1 MIEKKRIKRET
12 NNLSF
17 FIAFSFVIAACNS
30 STKRTYVSES
40 NGNINSLT
48 VVMQEQLWEGKL
60 GDQVRSVFKAP
71 YEGLPFDEPK
81 YDTYYIPPKAF
92 SGFARNS
99 RNVIIF
105 SKDTINK
112 INLLENPWA
121 KPQVVAL
128 ISGEDQ
134 EVMGFYLDENKDLIL
149 RTFAENERKEK
160 IRRISKSLN
169 KEKELVNRFGL
180 TLKYPSAYTTVKD
193 TANFLWIEKQVYK
206 GHLNL
211 IVYSLPPDTDLKI
224 IEKRIPEIR
233 DSIGKIYIP
242 GRLPKSYMI
251 TEKAYRPYYYRTKL
265 NGLETI
271 LTKGTWEVENDY
283 MAGPFIN
290 YVVKDTQNKRYIVLE
305 GFAFA
310 PTESKRNYM
319 FELNSIIT
327 TLKPTK

>member
-1 MIEKKRIKRET
+1 MMEKKRIKRET

>member
-1 MIEKKRIKRET
+1 MMEKKRIKRET

-17 FIAFSFVIAACNS
+17 FIAFSFAIAACNS

>member
-1 MIEKKRIKRET
+1 MT
-12 NNLSF
+12 
-17 FIAFSFVIAACNS
+17 
-30 STKRTYVSES
+30 
-40 NGNINSLT
+40 
-48 VVMQEQLWEGKL
+48 
-60 GDQVRSVFKAP
+60 
-71 YEGLPFDEPK
+71 
-81 YDTYYIPPKAF
+81 
-92 SGFARNS
+92 
-99 RNVIIF
+99 
-105 SKDTINK
+105 NK

-121 KPQVVAL
+121 RPQVAAL

-134 EVMGFYLDENKDLIL
+134 EVMGFYLEENKDLIL

-193 TANFLWIEKQVYK
+193 TTNFLWIEKPVLK

-211 IVYSLPPDTDLKI
+211 IVYSLPLDTDLKI

-233 DSIGKIYIP
+233 DSIGKKYIP

-265 NGLETI
+265 KGLETI

-290 YVVKDTQNKRYIVLE
+290 YIVKDTQNKRYIVLE

>member
-121 KPQVVAL
+121 KPQIVAL

>member
-1 MIEKKRIKRET
+1 MSRKKRIKRET
-12 NNLSF
+12 NSLSL
-17 FIAFSFVIAACNS
+17 FIALSFVIAACNS
-30 STKRTYVSES
+30 SSTTTYVSES
-40 NGNINSLT
+40 NGKINSLT
-48 VVMQEQLWEGKL
+48 VVMKEQFWEGKL
-60 GDQVRSVFKAP
+60 GDHTRSVFKAP

-112 INLLENPWA
+112 INLLKNPWS
-121 KPQVVAL
+121 KPQVVVL

-134 EVMGFYLDENKDLIL
+134 EVMGFYLEENKDLIL

-169 KEKELVNRFGL
+169 KEKELVDRFGV

-193 TANFLWIEKQVYK
+193 TTNFLWIEKPVFK

-211 IVYSLPPDTDLKI
+211 IVYSLPLDTDLKI

-233 DSIGKIYIP
+233 DSIGKKYIP

-290 YVVKDTQNKRYIVLE
+290 YIVKDTQNKRYIVLE

-327 TLKPTK
+327 TLKPTE

>member
-1 MIEKKRIKRET
+1 MAEKKRIKRET
-12 NNLSF
+12 NSLGL
-17 FIAFSFVIAACNS
+17 FIALSFVIVACNS
-30 STKRTYVSES
+30 FSTTTYVSES
-40 NGNINSLT
+40 NGKINSLT
-48 VVMQEQLWEGKL
+48 VVMEEQLWEGKL
-60 GDQVRSVFKAP
+60 GDQVRSVFMAS

-81 YDTYYIPPKAF
+81 YDAYNIPPKAF
-92 SGFARNS
+92 SGFARNG

-105 SKDTINK
+105 SKDTIDK
-112 INLLENPWA
+112 INLVKNLWA

-134 EVMGFYLDENKDLIL
+134 EVMGFYLEENKDLIL

-193 TANFLWIEKQVYK
+193 TTNFIWIEKQVFK
-206 GHLNL
+206 GHLSL
-211 IVYSLPPDTDLKI
+211 IVYSLPLDIDLKI

-290 YVVKDTQNKRYIVLE
+290 YIVKDTQNKRYIVLE

-310 PTESKRNYM
+310 PTQNKRNYM

-327 TLKPTK
+327 TLKPTE

>member
-48 VVMQEQLWEGKL
+48 VVMQEQLWAGKL

>member
-1 MIEKKRIKRET
+1 MVKKKRIKREI
-12 NNLSF
+12 NSLGF
-17 FIAFSFVIAACNS
+17 FIALSFVLAACNS
-30 STKRTYVSES
+30 SSSPTYVPES
-40 NGNINSLT
+40 SGNINSLT
-48 VVMQEQLWEGKL
+48 VVMEKQLWEGKL
-60 GDQVRSVFKAP
+60 GDQVRSVFMAP

-92 SGFARNS
+92 NGFARNN

-105 SKDTINK
+105 SKDMTNK

-121 KPQVVAL
+121 RPQVAAL

-134 EVMGFYLDENKDLIL
+134 EVMGFYLEENKDLIL

-193 TANFLWIEKQVYK
+193 TTNFLWIEKPVLK

-211 IVYSLPPDTDLKI
+211 IVYSLPLDTDLKI

-233 DSIGKIYIP
+233 DSIGKKYIP

-265 NGLETI
+265 KGLETI

-290 YVVKDTQNKRYIVLE
+290 YIVKDTQNKRYIVLE

>member
-1 MIEKKRIKRET
+1 MEEKKIIKREI
-12 NNLSF
+12 NSLGF
-17 FIAFSFVIAACNS
+17 FITLSFVIAACNS
-30 STKRTYVSES
+30 SSSPTYVPES
-40 NGNINSLT
+40 SGNINSLT
-48 VVMQEQLWEGKL
+48 VVMEKQLWEGKL
-60 GDQVRSVFKAP
+60 GDQVRSVFMAP

-92 SGFARNS
+92 NGFARNN

-105 SKDTINK
+105 SKDMTNK

-121 KPQVVAL
+121 RPQVAAL

-134 EVMGFYLDENKDLIL
+134 EVMGFYLEENKDLIL

-193 TANFLWIEKQVYK
+193 TTNFLWIEKPVFK

-211 IVYSLPPDTDLKI
+211 IVYSLPLDTDLKI

-233 DSIGKIYIP
+233 DSIGKKYIP

-265 NGLETI
+265 KGLETI

-290 YVVKDTQNKRYIVLE
+290 YIVKDTQNKRYIVLE

>member
-1 MIEKKRIKRET
+1 
-12 NNLSF
+12 
-17 FIAFSFVIAACNS
+17 
-30 STKRTYVSES
+30 
-40 NGNINSLT
+40 
-48 VVMQEQLWEGKL
+48 
-60 GDQVRSVFKAP
+60 
-71 YEGLPFDEPK
+71 
-81 YDTYYIPPKAF
+81 
-92 SGFARNS
+92 
-99 RNVIIF
+99 
-105 SKDTINK
+105 
-112 INLLENPWA
+112 
-121 KPQVVAL
+121 
-128 ISGEDQ
+128 
-134 EVMGFYLDENKDLIL
+134 MGFYLEENKALIL

-160 IRRISKSLN
+160 ARRISKSLN

-193 TANFLWIEKQVYK
+193 TTNFIWIEKQVFK

-211 IVYSLPPDTDLKI
+211 IVYSLPLDIDLKI

-233 DSIGKIYIP
+233 DSIGKKYIP

-290 YVVKDTQNKRYIVLE
+290 YIVKDTQNKRYIVLE

>member
-1 MIEKKRIKRET
+1 MVEKKRIKRET
-12 NNLSF
+12 NSLGF
-17 FIAFSFVIAACNS
+17 FIALSFVIAACNS
-30 STKRTYVSES
+30 SSSPTYVPES
-40 NGNINSLT
+40 SGNINSLT
-48 VVMQEQLWEGKL
+48 VVMEKQLWEGKL
-60 GDQVRSVFKAP
+60 GDQVRSIFMAP

-92 SGFARNS
+92 NGFARNN

-105 SKDTINK
+105 SKDMTNK

-121 KPQVVAL
+121 RPQVAAL

-134 EVMGFYLDENKDLIL
+134 EVMGFYLEENKDLIL

-193 TANFLWIEKQVYK
+193 TTNFLWIEKPVFK

-211 IVYSLPPDTDLKI
+211 IVYSLPLNTDLKI

-233 DSIGKIYIP
+233 DSIGKKYIP

-265 NGLETI
+265 KGLETI

-290 YVVKDTQNKRYIVLE
+290 YIVKDTQNKRYIVLE

>member
-1 MIEKKRIKRET
+1 MVKKKRIKREI
-12 NNLSF
+12 NSLGF
-17 FIAFSFVIAACNS
+17 FIALSFVIAACNS
-30 STKRTYVSES
+30 SSSPTYVPES
-40 NGNINSLT
+40 SGNINSLT
-48 VVMQEQLWEGKL
+48 VVMEKQLWEGKL
-60 GDQVRSVFKAP
+60 GDQVRRIFMAP

-92 SGFARNS
+92 NGFARNN

-105 SKDTINK
+105 SKDTTNK

-121 KPQVVAL
+121 KPQVAAL

-134 EVMGFYLDENKDLIL
+134 EVMGFYLEENKDLIL

-193 TANFLWIEKQVYK
+193 TTNFLWIEKPVLK

-211 IVYSLPPDTDLKI
+211 IVYSLPLDTDLKI

-233 DSIGKIYIP
+233 DSIGKKYIP

-265 NGLETI
+265 KGLETI

-290 YVVKDTQNKRYIVLE
+290 YIVKDTQNKRYIVLE